1 MKTAIIY
8 SSTHGTTKKVA
19 RLIAEKQNGK
29 EVSLIDLGIN
39 PKPVIDTFDRIIIG
53 GSIHVGM
60 IQKRVKHF
68 CEKNL
73 ALLLQKE
80 TGLFICCMRKEKQE
94 EQFVNAFPERLRMHS
109 KVHGY
114 FGGEFLFEK
123 MNFLQKLMVKKVAK
137 VCKSISQIDYAA
149 IDQFVSALEAGY
161 SEKGYGETAAAG

>member
-29 EVSLIDLGIN
+29 EVSLIDLGMN
-39 PKPVIDTFDRIIIG
+39 PQPVIDTFDRIIIG

-60 IQKRVKHF
+60 IQKRVKRF
-68 CEKNL
+68 CEENIV
-73 ALLLQKE
+73 LLLQKE
-80 TGLFICCMRKEKQE
+80 TGMSICCMRKDKQK
-94 EQFVNAFPERLRMHS
+94 EQFDNAFLESLRAHS

-123 MNFLQKLMVKKVAK
+123 MNCLEKLMVKKVAK
-137 VCKSISQIDYAA
+137 VYKSISQINYAA
-149 IDQFVSALEAGY
+149 IDQFVSVLEAA
-161 SEKGYGETAAAG
+161 SAEKGYGETATAG